1 MSEHGRC
8 VGSILCKCNNFSRK
22 SGIKRSGPICA
33 DGADTKYCLSRIF
46 IERLGIARPGTV
58 HIRTAVL
65 PRARASPSATA
76 NGPAVR
82 CFTHVNLLAL
92 IPAANSLSSAVP
104 VPAFSHLSAA
114 VPVPVFSHLSAA
126 SLRHAFAP
134 FSAAGPGLASAGT
147 SFGSIFWAEI
157 VPGNT
162 RACVRLSPGPAPHST
177 FQHVP

>member
-33 DGADTKYCLSRIF
+33 DGADTKYCPSRIF

-58 HIRTAVL
+58 HIRAAVL

-82 CFTHVNLLAL
+82 FFTHVNLLAL

-114 VPVPVFSHLSAA
+114 

-134 FSAAGPGLASAGT
+134 FAAAGPGPASAGT
-147 SFGSIFWAEI
+147 SFGNIFRAEI